1 MGKITDNL
9 PEFSDKTFKTV
20 TYACATI
27 VALVAGWF
35 IYEMFTYPDFGISAQ
50 WNMFKSILI
59 TPLYLIGLILAI
71 VNWGKFT
78 HWSSTPVRETYD
90 SGGRLLKRE
99 ENYDFGESMFW
110 QFVVPFFGH
119 FVIEPLIYAAIIYYP
134 LMVVV
139 AFLGLV
145 LPYALTLLLV
155 LVVVGMVLGGD
166 LLRSVKGHSL
176 VLFLLTTVLTVG
188 IGYSA
193 YYMESNKGS
202 GSLIQKGH
210 GGVLS
215 SESMEFVAEATPTG
229 VDDIQIGSSG
239 GWADYVDGLYDDYQ
253 KCTQKDG
260 GEEATYYSFT
270 RAGEEVMEAFVSPGG
285 EISKICLISGSGI
298 KLENGLYPGC
308 PVSDV
313 YSLFEPTW
321 EKDPEAPVETNI
333 SAKDNSLVYCT
344 SSDMVAEEKDV
355 PKSLQDFSQEAVVTK
370 IVLSKP

>member
-1 MGKITDNL
+1 MGKIIDSL

-20 TYACATI
+20 TYVCAAI
-27 VALVAGWF
+27 VALASVWF
-35 IYEMFTYPDFGISAQ
+35 IYEMFTYPNFGISAQ

-99 ENYDFGESMFW
+99 ENYDFGETAFW
-110 QFVVPFFGH
+110 QLAVPFLGH
-119 FVIEPLIYAAIIYYP
+119 FIIEPLIYAAIIYYP

-155 LVVVGMVLGGD
+155 LVVAGMVLGGD
-166 LLRSVKGHSL
+166 MLQSVKGHSL
-176 VLFLLTTVLTVG
+176 MLFLLTIVLTVG

-229 VDDIQIGSSG
+229 VDDIQIGCSG
-239 GWADYVDGLYDDYQ
+239 GWADSVDGLYDDYQ

-260 GEEATYYSFT
+260 GATYYSFT
-270 RAGEEVMEAFVSPGG
+270 RAGEEVIEAFVNQEGK
-285 EISKICLISGSGI
+285 ICKICLMPGSGI

-321 EKDPEAPVETNI
+321 EKVPEAPVETNI